1 MMAENLWGKAVPGRL
16 ALLAIGAAIAGFLGA
31 VPVLPGAVLLILI
44 GAFVLIGPG
53 SLILSWFG
61 DLPTEVLCALVPVVG
76 IAVSI
81 LIVSGLLLFGVYAPL
96 PILLAMAVAT
106 LVGGL
111 IRRHRLAAPR
121 ELAL

>member
-1 MMAENLWGKAVPGRL
+1 MIVEHLWGEAVASRL
-16 ALLAIGAAIAGFLGA
+16 ALLAISGAAAGLLGA
-31 VPVLPGAVLLILI
+31 IPVLPGAVLVVLV

-53 SLILSWFG
+53 SLILTWFS
-61 DLPTEVLCALVPVVG
+61 DLSSDVLCALVPVVG

-81 LIVSGLLLFGVYAPL
+81 LVVSGLLLFGVYAPL
-96 PILLAMAVAT
+96 PILLAMAAVT

-121 ELAL
+121 DLAL